1 MLSPRAAAWLIAAT
15 SFASVVAAL
24 VAQHGFGMQPCP
36 WCILQRVVFL
46 LVGLVALI
54 AALGGG
60 LLRRL
65 LGLLIVPLALA
76 GAAAALYQHFVAA
89 KSTSCDLTLADRLI
103 RSLRLDSLLPAVFEV
118 RGSCADAAV
127 DLFGVPFEFWS
138 LALFVLLAAGAVLL
152 VRGAPR

>member
-1 MLSPRAAAWLIAAT
+1 MSPRAVAWLIAAA
-15 SFASVVAAL
+15 SFASVIAAL

-36 WCILQRVVFL
+36 WCILQRIVFL
-46 LVGLVALI
+46 LIGLVALL
-54 AALGGG
+54 AALGGAT
-60 LLRRL
+60 LRRL

-89 KSTSCDLTLADRLI
+89 KSSSCELTFADRLI
-103 RSLRLDSLLPAVFEV
+103 RSLRLDSLLPSVFEV

-138 LALFVLLAAGAVLL
+138 LALFVLLGAGAVLL
-152 VRGAPR
+152 LRGAPR

>member
-1 MLSPRAAAWLIAAT
+1 MSPRAAAWLIAAA

-36 WCILQRVVFL
+36 WCILQRIVFL
-46 LVGLVALI
+46 LVGLVALL

-89 KSTSCDLTLADRLI
+89 KSTSCDLTFADRLI

-138 LALFVLLAAGAVLL
+138 LALFVLLAAGAVVL